1 VYIQS
6 EKVLDMHFRI
16 CHTYAHSPQGIQGDR
31 FFPFHN
37 IAPGGNR
44 LWTSAYGVLYVA
56 HGHRQIHY
64 WQL

>member
-1 VYIQS
+1 
-6 EKVLDMHFRI
+6 MHFRI